1 MSMITKRD
9 WVSFLSYLVIVV
21 GIIYKCVQMSKW
33 PVMQSLVVSLVLSV
47 ACALVCFLSIPELA
61 KLLVAAGLGGKDCH
75 KADSPVL
82 SEATGV
88 AVGFTYAIALT
99 IFLPFAVD
107 DKSQLGDLSVFL
119 SALLSINSMCFLG
132 FADNVL
138 NLRWRHKLIL
148 PTIACLPVLLVYRM
162 QGGSTYVLV
171 PDVIKR
177 TFFDHGSAG
186 AVDFGIFYYI
196 FLAMLSV
203 FGTNAINILA
213 GVNGLEVGQ
222 SIVITAAAIA
232 NVLIQ
237 MNRHAYNE
245 WQFNDETVFSL
256 YLLVPFL
263 CCSLALWVFNKCPA
277 RVFVGDTYC
286 YLAGT
291 VLAVSGILGHF
302 SKTML
307 LFMVPQ
313 VMNFI
318 YSVPQLF
325 RIVPCPRHRMPAYV
339 KETDCV
345 DVSFTDWTNPSEIPS
360 YILWLVRHCGLAKME
375 RKGKLV
381 RFSNFTVLNFILW
394 KVGRPIKEGLL
405 VNVVLALQVAW
416 VMAAF
421 VLRFKAAGLF
431 YSFVD

>member
-1 MSMITKRD
+1 MITKGD
-9 WVSFLSYLVIVV
+9 WIAFTSYLAIVV
-21 GIIYKCVQMSKW
+21 GIIYKCVEISNW
-33 PVMQSLVVSLVLSV
+33 PVMHSLVVSLVLSV
-47 ACALVCFLSIPELA
+47 ACAFVCFLSIPELA
-61 KLLVAAGLGGKDCH
+61 KLLIASGLDGKDCH
-75 KADSPVL
+75 KSDSPVL
-82 SEATGV
+82 AEAAGV

-107 DKSQLGDLSVFL
+107 EKSQLGDLSVFL

-177 TFFDHGSAG
+177 SFFDQQSAG

-237 MNRHAYNE
+237 MNRHAWNE

-263 CCSLALWVFNKCPA
+263 CCSLALWIFNKCPA

-286 YLAGT
+286 YLSGT

-313 VMNFI
+313 VINFL
-318 YSVPQLF
+318 YSIPQLF
-325 RIVPCPRHRMPAYV
+325 RLVPCPRHRMPVYI
-339 KETDCV
+339 KEVDCV
-345 DVSFTDWTNPSEIPS
+345 DVSFTDWISPSQVPT
-360 YILWLVRHCGLAKME
+360 YILWLVRTCGVAKIE

-381 RFSNFTVLNFILW
+381 RLSNFTVLNYILW
-394 KVGRPIKEGLL
+394 KVGRPIKERML
-405 VNVVLALQVAW
+405 VNIVLSLQISW
-416 VMAAF
+416 IMIAF
-421 VLRFKAAGLF
+421 MLRFKAAGLL

>member
-1 MSMITKRD
+1 MITKRD
-9 WVSFLSYLVIVV
+9 WIAFISYLAIVV
-21 GIIYKCVQMSKW
+21 GIIYKCVEMSNW
-33 PVMQSLVVSLVLSV
+33 PVMHSLVVSLVLSV

-61 KLLVAAGLGGKDCH
+61 KLLIAAGLGGKDCH
-75 KADSPVL
+75 KTNSPVL
-82 SEATGV
+82 AEASGV

-107 DKSQLGDLSVFL
+107 EKSQLGDLSVFL

-177 TFFDHGSAG
+177 AFFDQGSAG
-186 AVDFGIFYYI
+186 AMDFGIFYYI

-222 SIVITAAAIA
+222 SIVITAAAIV

-237 MNRHAYNE
+237 MNRHAWNE

-263 CCSLALWVFNKCPA
+263 CCSLALWIFNKCPA

-313 VMNFI
+313 VINFL
-318 YSVPQLF
+318 YSIPQLF
-325 RIVPCPRHRMPAYV
+325 RLVPCPRHRMPAYI
-339 KETDCV
+339 KEVDSV
-345 DVSFTDWTNPSEIPS
+345 DVSFTDWISPSQIPT
-360 YILWLVRHCGLAKME
+360 YILWLVRTCGVAKME
-375 RKGKLV
+375 RKGQSV
-381 RFSNFTVLNFILW
+381 RLSNFTVLNFILW
-394 KVGRPIKEGLL
+394 KVGRPIKERLL
-405 VNVVLALQVAW
+405 VNIVLSLQISWIMIALI
-416 VMAAF
+416 
-421 VLRFKAAGLF
+421 LRFKAAGLL